1 MNWWRNQPYV
11 TAAAKRQKAL
21 RAAKGLAKRGEKLS
35 PVTLAGRRIASSFWG
50 KAWCDNLESYRD
62 FEYRLPRG
70 RTYVRNGSVLDLRI
84 EAGQV
89 TARVSGSSLYT
100 VQVKI
105 KSLAQAHWAR
115 VRSQCA
121 GQVGSLIEL
130 LQGKLSE
137 RVMGIVTHRAEG
149 LFPKPAEIAM
159 SCSCPDIA
167 TMCKHVA
174 AALYGVGAR
183 LDAQPELLFTL
194 RKVNHEE
201 LIAQAAD
208 MEIARAKP
216 AGKTIADEALADVF
230 GIEIES
236 VGGASTAGQKLRKS
250 PASPRR
256 KTRVAARR
264 KAGKS
269 KRSRL

>member
-1 MNWWRNQPYV
+1 MSWWRHQPRV
-11 TAAAKRQKAL
+11 TAQQKRQKGL
-21 RAAKGLAKRGEKLS
+21 REAKRLTKRGEKLA
-35 PVTLAGRRIASSFWG
+35 PVATAGRVIASSFWG
-50 KAWCDNLESYRD
+50 KAWCDNLESYSD

-84 EAGQV
+84 EPGQV
-89 TARVSGSSLYT
+89 TARVCGSDLYT

-105 KSLAQAHWAR
+105 EPLAKARWAQ

-137 RVMGIVTHRAEG
+137 RVMGIVTHRTEG

-159 SCSCPDIA
+159 SCSCPDWA

-194 RKVNHEE
+194 RKVDHAE
-201 LIAQAAD
+201 LIAQAARI
-208 MEIARAKP
+208 EVARPKKR
-216 AGKTIADEALADVF
+216 GKTIADDALADVF
-230 GIEIES
+230 GIEIE
-236 VGGASTAGQKLRKS
+236 ATAAPESRPAARAKAPRK
-250 PASPRR
+250 R
-256 KTRVAARR
+256 KAARR
-264 KAGKS
+264 
-269 KRSRL
+269 